1 MPTLRP
7 LPLLAVLLAGF
18 PAVSMAQDAD
28 QPDVPA
34 QTAPADTAP
43 ADPMPVSADCDAAFI
58 ALDLNDDGFLSAAEA
73 PRDHARAAIDN
84 IPVTEEGIARENWLT
99 LCSSPYW
106 QSNQPEEGAPF
117 EGANSFT
124 EEQARDRATAWQIA
138 DIGALTLDGGGI
150 WRGTGTLDG
159 TPVTFAI
166 DYRGNVV
173 ITP

>member
-7 LPLLAVLLAGF
+7 LPLLAVLLAAV
-18 PAVSMAQDAD
+18 PAAAPAQEAD
-28 QPDVPA
+28 PTPVPA
-34 QTAPADTAP
+34 QPAAPAAT
-43 ADPMPVSADCDAAFI
+43 ADCEAEFGRLDA
-58 ALDLNDDGFLSAAEA
+58 DGDGFLTVTEA

-84 IPVTEEGIARENWLT
+84 ISVTGQGISRDNWLT
-99 LCSSPYW
+99 LCSSPHW

-124 EEQARDRATAWQIA
+124 EEQARDRAAAWQITG
-138 DIGALTLDGGGI
+138 IGSLALDDKGI

-159 TPVTFAI
+159 TAVDFAI